1 MHDESAV
8 FMNADLDTPH
18 REIMNRLREEDPS
31 RLDELFRTADAIRRD
46 YVGEEVHLRS
56 LVEISNACVR
66 QCAYCGLRAANTH
79 LKRFRMHAE
88 EILDCAHEA
97 ARLGLGTIVLQAAE
111 DYQMALEWIA
121 SIIDRI
127 KSETPLAVTLSLG
140 ERTAGEL
147 AAWREAGADRYFL
160 RFETSDLEL
169 YRKIHPPLPG
179 RPVNRIEMLQTLKS
193 MGYETGSGV
202 MIGIPGQ
209 SYASLAR
216 DILLFRQLDLD
227 MIGVGPWISHPRTPM
242 GSGRLAPQCP
252 PEDQVPNT
260 EMMTY
265 KVISLTR
272 LFCPETNIPST
283 TALATLN
290 PENGYELGLMRGAN
304 VIMPN
309 MTPQQ
314 YRDDYEIYPKKTLL
328 SHGRSRI
335 EDIHSRI
342 RSIGRI
348 PGKGPG
354 NRTRSDSQICR
365 HPFSIEGDSPI
376 FKGDQHP
383 PFFKGGRGDFSP
395 LALRLQF
402 ESPERTLS
410 DTPLMSKGEQHE

>member
-8 FMNADLDTPH
+8 FMNADLDTHH
-18 REIMNRLREEDPS
+18 REILSLLREDDPS
-31 RLDELFRTADAIRRD
+31 RLDEFFCAADAVRREH
-46 YVGEEVHLRS
+46 VGEEVHLRA

-66 QCAYCGLRAANTH
+66 QCAYCGLRAGNTH
-79 LKRFRMHAE
+79 LKRFRMRAD
-88 EILDCAHEA
+88 EILDCAQEA

-111 DYQMALEWIA
+111 DYQLSLEWIA

-147 AAWREAGADRYFL
+147 AAWRKAGANRYFL

-169 YRKIHPPLPG
+169 FREIHPPLPE

-193 MGYETGSGV
+193 LGYETGSGV

-227 MIGVGPWISHPRTPM
+227 MIGVGPWIPHPRTPM
-242 GSGRLAPQCP
+242 GSGLLAPQCP
-252 PEDQVPNT
+252 SEDQVPNT

-265 KVISLTR
+265 KVISFTR

-314 YRDDYEIYPKKTLL
+314 YRCNYEIYPKKILL
-328 SHGRSRI
+328 SDNRSRI
-335 EDIHSRI
+335 EDIHFRI

-354 NRTRSDSQICR
+354 SRARSDSQIRR

-376 FKGDQHP
+376 FKGDKQLP
-383 PFFKGGRGDFSP
+383 PFAKGGRGRFP
-395 LALRLQF
+395 TPGTTPPVR
-402 ESPERTLS
+402 ESGTHPVRHTV
-410 DTPLMSKGEQHE
+410 DEQGGAA